1 MMKTLDRIS
10 HIVRS
15 NVNEVLDRLEDP
27 EKMVRQMVRDMEAA
41 ADRAV
46 GAVSAAVADQRRL
59 VKEQAS
65 TRERIEQMQAKAAR
79 ALELGDEELARQA
92 LSRKVVLVEAL
103 AGIEPALNDSQKTVE
118 ELRGKLTM
126 LRDDLRDAQQRQG
139 ALIARLRSA
148 RKADERRGDP
158 IAESDP
164 YKDVQSLERRLQEK
178 KGEFERLRQ
187 RLDLADE
194 TDAATQEVRRD
205 MYGDPGLGKELDQL
219 EMRKKVDAEMAQLRG
234 EAPIR
239 EEESNAS

>member
-1 MMKTLDRIS
+1 MKTLDRIS

-15 NVNEVLDRLEDP
+15 NVNEVLDRLEEP

-46 GAVSAAVADQRRL
+46 GAVSAAVAYQRRL
-59 VKEQAS
+59 EKEKAS
-65 TRERIEQMQAKAAR
+65 MRERIEQMQGKAAR

-92 LSRKVVLVEAL
+92 LSRKVVLEEAL
-103 AGIEPALNDSQKTVE
+103 IRMEPALNHSQKTVE
-118 ELRGKLTM
+118 ALRAKLTM
-126 LRDDLRDAQQRQG
+126 LRDDLRDAEQRQG
-139 ALIARLRSA
+139 ALVARLRSA

-158 IAESDP
+158 LVESDP

-194 TDAATQEVRRD
+194 TDMATGEVR
-205 MYGDPGLGKELDQL
+205 GDIFGDGGLAKEIDQL
-219 EMRKKVDAEMAQLRG
+219 EMQKKVEAELQQLRG
-234 EAPIR
+234 GAPAR